1 MKHHG
6 SISHANDLNPWCD
19 VNRHGNCKSI
29 AKGTRDQS
37 KDKQIDVTTGQERN
51 PTPSRR
57 QIKHFFGN
65 KALLTLQWGKRPP
78 GPHHRRPMR
87 SAKQSACSP
96 LKKTDS
102 RNSVLISEAEA
113 LPTFM
118 VIMWVQGMTFKEWTR
133 SRSQQDTMVDFFK
146 RFKKTCDPFGG
157 SSFGDI
163 APSKR
168 ESHSWGNMH
177 VLYGIQ
183 DSEHKGPKRGTILET
198 RDPRTI
204 ETS

>member
-1 MKHHG
+1 M
-6 SISHANDLNPWCD
+6 SQQDRSVILLPAAS
-19 VNRHGNCKSI
+19 KSNI
-29 AKGTRDQS
+29 FSGTRHCWRFNEVRDLRGLTIEGQCEVQS
-37 KDKQIDVTTGQERN
+37 KAHAHLSRKQIQGIQFWF
-51 PTPSRR
+51 
-57 QIKHFFGN
+57 Q
-65 KALLTLQWGKRPP
+65 KRKPCPP
-78 GPHHRRPMR
+78 LR
-87 SAKQSACSP
+87 
-96 LKKTDS
+96 LKDS
-102 RNSVLISEAEA
+102 L
-113 LPTFM
+113 M

-146 RFKKTCDPFGG
+146 CFKKTCDPFGG

-177 VLYGIQ
+177 LLYGIQ
-183 DSEHKGPKRGTILET
+183 DSEHRGPKRWTILET